1 MRHISALIIKF
12 IMTAVILEIVL
23 NIMTDLTFG
32 QILWL
37 SLITTVLSYAIGDLI
52 MLPLSNNTVAS
63 ITDALIAF
71 VVLYMANIWLDYTR
85 VGIVDAI
92 ISALVLGVG
101 EYFFH
106 KDVHRMIFSR
116 DVRRMCSLI
125 NLFVKKTAHL
135 AQCH

>member
-1 MRHISALIIKF
+1 VRHISALIIKF

-106 KDVHRMIFSR
+106 KYVHRMIFSR
-116 DVRRMCSLI
+116 DMRRMRS
-125 NLFVKKTAHL
+125 
-135 AQCH
+135 